1 MILKEYHTLNGI
13 EMVTTTVAP
22 QFTPEPTIAGPDET
36 APSTGPTDEAASKD
50 EEAALCP

>member
-1 MILKEYHTLNGI
+1 MILKEYHVLNGI

-36 APSTGPTDEAASKD
+36 APSAGSTDEAAKD
-50 EEAALCP
+50 EEAALWP